1 MDNSLKRCDPMPI
14 TYHIYHDQRL
24 VVVTPD
30 GVLSDADVFNYQ
42 KEVWSRPE
50 TKGYNEFIDM
60 TGVSQIDFVSADR
73 VNYLAEISG
82 RMDSPESPSKLAI
95 LATSEVSYGLG
106 RMYEA
111 YRNMTKPGTKV
122 VRVFR
127 TRQEA
132 LQWLDVSI

>member
-1 MDNSLKRCDPMPI
+1 MPI
-14 TYHIYHDQRL
+14 PYHIYHDKRL
-24 VVVTPD
+24 VVATPS
-30 GVLSDADVFNYQ
+30 GVLTDADVFDYQ
-42 KEVWSRPE
+42 QEVWSQPDTR
-50 TKGYNEFIDM
+50 GYNEFIDM

-95 LATSEVSYGLG
+95 LATSELSFGLG

-132 LQWLDVSI
+132 LQWLDVSIQT